1 MPTPTLLKQYH
12 KNESESQ
19 KLYHDLYSSVLSH
32 HIDIP
37 IRHLNACREF
47 TAFYYYTEDI
57 VQILSSI
64 MFELR
69 KLASITGALPPV
81 AINSFERACLI
92 EEIQSSNDIE
102 GVRST
107 RKEIKAA
114 IDEQD
119 AVNAPN
125 RPRLWSTVNKYL
137 KLQQQEEIPFR
148 SSRDLRSF
156 YDEFLVDEI
165 ERENPKN
172 LPDGAV
178 FRKEP
183 VEVWS
188 KTKVIHRGVVPEEK
202 IIRDMDLALGILQDK
217 QIPDLIRV
225 SLFHYLFGYIHPFY
239 DGNGRTSRFITSYY
253 LAKILHPLVAIRLSI
268 TIKRSLRV
276 YYKLFEDTNH
286 QGNYG
291 DLTPFVTGFLW
302 LIQKSITRVNE
313 ILQERGKRLN
323 TLAHHLESNYFN
335 TSKSKTDWKIYF
347 VLLQAYFFSDDGATL
362 EEIANTVGQSVK
374 TVRTHIKSYPAE
386 RIMTNKTRKAHRYK
400 LSAAFIQEL
409 EVLASRHT
417 TA

>member
-1 MPTPTLLKQYH
+1 MSTPTLLK
-12 KNESESQ
+12 
-19 KLYHDLYSSVLSH
+19 LYHQNEDESRKLHRNLYNSSLAH

-37 IRHLNACREF
+37 IKHLNARREF
-47 TAFYYYTEDI
+47 RAFYYYTENI

-64 MFELR
+64 MLELR
-69 KLASITGALPPV
+69 KLTAITTTLPPI
-81 AINSFERACLI
+81 AIESFGRSCLI

-107 RKEIKAA
+107 RKEIKTAM
-114 IDEQD
+114 DEQD
-119 AVNAPN
+119 MVNASN
-125 RPRLWSTVNKYL
+125 RPRFWSTVNKYL

-148 SSRDLRSF
+148 NSRDLRTF
-156 YDEFLVDEI
+156 YDEFLADEI
-165 ERENPKN
+165 GRDNPKN
-172 LPDGAV
+172 LPDGDI

-183 VEVWS
+183 VEVRSRS
-188 KTKVIHRGVVPEEK
+188 KIIHRGIVPEEK
-202 IIRDMDLALGILQDK
+202 IIRNMELALEILQNAH
-217 QIPDLIRV
+217 IPELIRI

-268 TIKRSLRV
+268 TIKKSLRV

-313 ILQERGKRLN
+313 ILQERRKRLN
-323 TLAHHLESNYFN
+323 TLARHLEDNYFQS
-335 TSKSKTDWKIYF
+335 SKSKTDGKIHF

-362 EEIANTVGQSVK
+362 EEIASTVGQSAK
-374 TVRTHIKSYPAE
+374 TIRTHIKSYPAE

-400 LSAAFIQEL
+400 LSDNFIQEL
-409 EVLASRHT
+409 ESRR
-417 TA
+417 